1 MDRELA
7 GHPVGIGIGSDAGE
21 AELVGERVESL
32 RLCSEDG
39 TELLFDVRGSDGI
52 SIRSGSIPPAST
64 LVIPAECVARETAIQ
79 YVYFDNPKAWGVPTF
94 FEASLGVR
102 NGGMEA
108 GNGETPSGWHHG
120 NEDDQHAALWVSE
133 NPHSGDKCLKTVV
146 AEGAEPTWI
155 ATRQRNIHLIGGAKY
170 RLTAWV
176 KARDATGKVGWYIH
190 VGNEEQPMMI
200 ESVPDALMGGPG
212 TYDWKKVSWE
222 FTAPVEANRAS
233 LGTVLRGTGI
243 AWYDDVKLERLS
255 ETNLVA
261 SAGKVRDLPLECV
274 GQQASWYR
282 QDQSDEPAW
291 QYRVPLQVVN
301 ASGESLTDP
310 LMVVDLSPIKGR
322 MRGRLNHDS
331 LQLTYSGKP
340 IPHCRAGNR
349 LFFGDTIEPE
359 TVKTYYLY
367 FSDDP
372 DFEAAE
378 QLGYGELLRG
388 KHNLVKNP
396 SFEHS
401 DKLPEEWTG
410 GAPGER
416 PDDAEMSIVEAGR
429 FGEQAV
435 RLHLP
440 AGSKPKWAGWH
451 QSVPVEPNQHYL
463 YAAWVKTSDVTDNVS
478 IHAHYRNADGGLCES
493 TQFAAA
499 GPRLQGTT
507 DWTMLSSML
516 EMPADIAAF
525 HVHLTANVTG
535 TIWHDGVLLAKAI
548 RARVGTVE
556 ARMQPQLTEPTAWS
570 TNAIV
575 KVFRNDLPPPE
586 PKTARLSAAG
596 NEKEPLQ
603 VCIRGP
609 KALDDVR
616 VNVVSPKN
624 ANGESLDD
632 ITVNLVGYVPID
644 HKTDYYRSQSPTWHR
659 RYPTSSG
666 RCDGWSGMWPDPLLP
681 HESFDLPAHCTQP
694 VWITVSVPKD
704 AASGDYTGKVVFSHD
719 SGLVEFP
726 FHVHV
731 WDFTLPDENHVKAIY
746 DLRMNDSQWD
756 IPGQTQQETRRR
768 FWRFMAQRRVS
779 PHRIEPPPSF
789 ANEGGNVTV
798 DFSEF
803 DEAAAYYFDELNLPH
818 AYTPWHFSCFGWGH
832 PPRKMLGEAPYP
844 GEYPYENADRGTLR
858 EEYKKVYQSA
868 LRQFWDH
875 VTEKGWDDRIV
886 LYISDEPWD
895 HRKDYVIEQM
905 KALCDMIHEV
915 DPDIRIYSS
924 TWHHQPQWNGYID
937 VWGFG
942 HYGRVSTETI
952 NERQAAGDTV
962 WWTTD
967 GQMCTDTPF
976 CAIERLLPHYCFKY
990 DVPAYE
996 FWGIDW
1002 LTHNPHE
1009 FGWHGYIHQSGE
1021 PGESHWVRYP
1031 NGDGFLAYP
1040 GGPVGHDG
1048 PLSSLRLE
1056 QAREG
1061 VEDYE
1066 YLHML
1071 EARIQAAKRAG
1082 ENVQH
1087 AKEVLARAMRLVERP
1102 SPMGRYSTK
1111 ILPEPDKLLAVKQAV
1126 AKAIV
1131 KLQATV
1137 D

>member
-1 MDRELA
+1 RR
-7 GHPVGIGIGSDAGE
+7 S
-21 AELVGERVESL
+21 
-32 RLCSEDG
+32 DG
-39 TELLFDVRGSDGI
+39 T
-52 SIRSGSIPPAST
+52 SIRSGSIPPGSE
-64 LVIPAECVARETAIQ
+64 LVIPVECSAGETAIQ
-79 YVYFDNPKAWGVPTF
+79 YVYFDNPDAWGVPTF
-94 FEASLGVR
+94 FEASWGVR

-108 GNGETPSGWHHG
+108 GSGDAPAGWRH
-120 NEDDQHAALWVSE
+120 DDGDARHTAMWVSE
-133 NPHSGDKCLKTVV
+133 TSRSGDQCLKTVV

-170 RLTAWV
+170 RMTAWV

-190 VGNEEQPMMI
+190 IGTKEQPMMI
-200 ESVPDALMGGPG
+200 QSVPDALMGGPG
-212 TYDWKKVSWE
+212 TYDWKQVSWE
-222 FTAPVEANRAS
+222 FTAPEEANLAS
-233 LGTVLRGTGI
+233 LGTVLRGTGT

-255 ETNLVA
+255 ETNLAA
-261 SAGKVRDLPLECV
+261 SAGKVQNLPLQCV
-274 GQQASWYR
+274 GQGASWYGEVGGNNAR
-282 QDQSDEPAW
+282 W
-291 QYRVPLQVVN
+291 QYRVPVEVVN
-301 ASGESLTDP
+301 ASDESLTDP
-310 LMVVDLSPIKGR
+310 LIVVDLSTIEGR
-322 MRGRLNHDS
+322 MRGQLNYDS
-331 LQLTYSGKP
+331 LQLTYKAEP
-340 IPHCRAGNR
+340 ISHCRAGNR
-349 LFFGDTIEPE
+349 LFFGDTIQPE

-367 FSDDP
+367 FSGGRICPDGKLPDASRPPAGRTRGGQSHPRRVYCSDDS
-372 DFEAAE
+372 DFKAVG
-378 QLGYGELLRG
+378 QPGYEELLRG

-396 SFEHS
+396 SFERGAE
-401 DKLPEEWTG
+401 LPDDWTG
-410 GAPGER
+410 GAAGER
-416 PDDAEMSIVEAGR
+416 PADAEMSVVDNGL
-429 FGEQAV
+429 FGDHAV
-435 RLHLP
+435 RLHVP

-451 QSVPVEPNQHYL
+451 QSVPVEPSQRYL
-463 YAAWVKTSDVTDNVS
+463 YAAWVKTSDVRGNVS
-478 IHAHYRNADGGLCES
+478 IHAHYRDADGGLCES
-493 TQFAAA
+493 KQYAAA
-499 GPRLQGTT
+499 GPTVEGTT
-507 DWTMLSSML
+507 GWTMLSSMF

-525 HVHLTANVTG
+525 QLHLTANVTG

-548 RARVGTVE
+548 RARAGTVE
-556 ARMQPQLTEPTAWS
+556 SRMQPRLTEPTAWS

-575 KVFRNDLPPPE
+575 KVFRNDLPPRE
-586 PKTARLSAAG
+586 PKTARISAAR

-603 VCIRGP
+603 VSIRGP
-609 KALDDVR
+609 QALDDVR
-616 VNVVSPKN
+616 VNVIPPKN
-624 ANGESLDD
+624 ADGESLDR
-632 ITVNLVGYVPID
+632 ITVNVVGYVPID
-644 HKTDYYRSQSPTWHR
+644 HKTDYYRSDSPTWHR
-659 RYPTSSG
+659 KYPTSAG
-666 RCDGWSGMWPDPLLP
+666 RCDGWAGMWPDPLLP
-681 HESFDLPAHCTQP
+681 SESFDVPAHSTQP

-704 AASGDYTGKVVFSHD
+704 AASGDYKGNVVFSHD
-719 SGLVEFP
+719 GGSLELP
-726 FHVHV
+726 FHLHV

-746 DLRMNDSQWD
+746 DLRMRDPQWD
-756 IPGQTQQETRRR
+756 VPGQTARQTRRQ
-768 FWRFMAQRRVS
+768 FWRFMAERRVS

-789 ANEGGNVTV
+789 THEDGNVTV

-844 GEYPYENADRGTLR
+844 GEYPYEKADRGELR
-858 EEYKKVYQSA
+858 EQYKQVYQSA
-868 LRQFWDH
+868 LRQFWNH
-875 VTEKGWDDRIV
+875 VTEKGWEDRIV

-924 TWHHQPQWNGYID
+924 TWHHQPEWNGYID

-952 NERQAAGDTV
+952 KERQAAGDTV

-990 DVPAYE
+990 DVAAYE

-1002 LTHNPHE
+1002 LTYNPHE

-1021 PGESHWVRYP
+1021 PGQSHWVRYP

-1071 EARIQAAKRAG
+1071 RSRIRTAKRAG
-1082 ENVQH
+1082 RTVHDAE
-1087 AKEVLARAMRLVERP
+1087 KILERATRLVERP

-1111 ILPEPDKLLAVKQAV
+1111 ILPQPNRVMAVKEAV
-1126 AKAIV
+1126 AEAIV
-1131 KLQATV
+1131 KLQAG
-1137 D
+1137 